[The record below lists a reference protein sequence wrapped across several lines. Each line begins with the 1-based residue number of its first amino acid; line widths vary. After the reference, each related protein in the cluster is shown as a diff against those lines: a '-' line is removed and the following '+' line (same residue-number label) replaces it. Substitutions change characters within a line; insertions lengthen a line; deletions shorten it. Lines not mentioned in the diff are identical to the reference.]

1 MSPPAGETG
10 AMLDGG
16 HGEAIMRAFLI
27 LAMLGLA
34 ACGDKS
40 PEDTGGTGGDGGAT
54 ADGGASDGGASDGGS
69 DTGAT
74 DGGSSDGGAD
84 TGATDGGSSDGGSDT
99 GGSDTGASDALA
111 AGVYGGEHFELTV
124 NADGSGFLE
133 GDCGHATLDGPL
145 VAPDGTLELH
155 FDWVSEAGPSSDT
168 GTAPSSPATVT
179 AGVAGG
185 VVDGVFFLD
194 ASPSAT
200 TDFHVELG
208 VAATLYKCA

>member
-1 MSPPAGETG
+1 
-10 AMLDGG
+10 
-16 HGEAIMRAFLI
+16 MRAFLL
-27 LAMLGLA
+27 LAMLGFA

-40 PEDTGGTGGDGGAT
+40 STDTGGAGGDGGAAT
-54 ADGGASDGGASDGGS
+54 DGGASDGGAADGGGSDGGATDGGGS
-69 DTGAT
+69 DTGT
-74 DGGSSDGGAD
+74 SDGGA
-84 TGATDGGSSDGGSDT
+84 ADGGSADGGGSDT
-99 GGSDTGASDALA
+99 GGSDTGGSDALA

-133 GDCGHATLDGPL
+133 GDCGHASLDGPIE
-145 VAPDGTLELH
+145 APDGALELH
-155 FDWVSEAGPSSDT
+155 FDWVSEAGPTADT

-200 TDFHVELG
+200 SVFHVELG